1 MQKAL
6 LRSILPYVV
15 GLGVALALYIH
26 AGTIQYDARPGQLG
40 PETWPRMA
48 ILLMAAACLFELTRR
63 LLVGNKDATGLIE
76 AFDREPEPEAKD
88 PTYVGLLIGGIVLMG
103 IYAVLVPI
111 LGFILGTFLFLAA
124 FMYVGRYRAHG
135 AIWVTSAAVTILCGV
150 LFLRIAYVSL
160 PRGIAPFDRATDI
173 FFAIP
178 GI

>member
-1 MQKAL
+1 MQNAL

-15 GLGVALALYIH
+15 GLGIAVALYIH
-26 AGTIQYDARPGQLG
+26 AGTIEYTPRGALLG
-40 PETWPRMA
+40 PAAWPRLA
-48 ILLMAAACLFELTRR
+48 ILLMGASCLFELGRR
-63 LLVGNKDATGLIE
+63 VIAGNKDATGIIE
-76 AFDREPEPEAKD
+76 AFDREPELKESEPVY
-88 PTYVGLLIGGIVLMG
+88 PSLLIGGIVLMG

-124 FMYVGRYRAHG
+124 FMYVGRYRAHS
-135 AIWVTSAAVTILCGV
+135 AIWSTSAAVTILCGI

-160 PRGIAPFDRATDI
+160 PRGIEPFDRVTDI

>member
-1 MQKAL
+1 MGA
-6 LRSILPYVV
+6 S
-15 GLGVALALYIH
+15 
-26 AGTIQYDARPGQLG
+26 
-40 PETWPRMA
+40 
-48 ILLMAAACLFELTRR
+48 CLFELGRR
-63 LLVGNKDATGLIE
+63 VIVGNKDATGIIE
-76 AFDREPEPEAKD
+76 AFDRSPDAPEAE
-88 PTYVGLLIGGIVLMG
+88 PVYPSLLIGGIVLMG

-135 AIWVTSAAVTILCGV
+135 AIWGTSAAVTILCGI

-160 PRGIAPFDRATDI
+160 PRGIEPFDRVTDI